1 MLLVVS
7 VVGVVV
13 GVVQIKEV
21 AIQIKEVANI
31 KELLQTHRAHERD
44 LNHVHL
50 SACWVSLS

>member
-1 MLLVVS
+1 MVS

-21 AIQIKEVANI
+21 AVQIKEVANI